1 MLCFSKCGICLLL
14 AGCGHCGM
22 PERCIRDP
30 ADRPG
35 GGLGVLAVLGLELL
49 LVLEPAAARFSSTR
63 CNVLT
68 VVALLFDLVNVLR
81 GPETDGLAVDGLAV
95 DGLAVD
101 GLAVDGL
108 AVDGLAVDGLAVDGL
123 AVDGLAE
130 DDLPVIG
137 LRGEFF
143 RVLCCTFGV
152 SRRPGAIVQFVVQ
165 GDVIGSSVSSWA
177 VLLRS
182 ASSATYIL

>member
-35 GGLGVLAVLGLELL
+35 GGLGVLAVLGLELR
-49 LVLEPAAARFSSTR
+49 LVLEPPAARFSSTR

-68 VVALLFDLVNVLR
+68 VVALLFDLVEGLNVRR
-81 GPETDGLAVDGLAV
+81 GPEADGLAIDDGLAVDGLAV
-95 DGLAVD
+95 DGLAIGGLAIDGLAID

-108 AVDGLAVDGLAVDGL
+108 AVDALA
-123 AVDGLAE
+123 
-130 DDLPVIG
+130 VIG
-137 LRGEFF
+137 LRGEF
-143 RVLCCTFGV
+143 C
-152 SRRPGAIVQFVVQ
+152 SQ
-165 GDVIGSSVSSWA
+165 
-177 VLLRS
+177 S
-182 ASSATYIL
+182 AAN